1 MKDKIVFF
9 VFVASEIILF
19 ILSIIF
25 FNCRNNTYDL
35 WIEKEVKVFDVSSV
49 SPVRGIRSNQR
60 SGYTVIFN
68 ALDNSE
74 QWFMDFEDYNP
85 DITENSVVKIKCNP
99 NDNQDAV
106 YPGYEEF
113 KTEVRIRATIII
125 FIIVIIITVFFYK
138 KMKSFDS
145 EAFLKTYLK

>member
-25 FNCRNNTYDL
+25 FICRNNRYDL

-113 KTEVRIRATIII
+113 KTEVRIRTTIII

-138 KMKSFDS
+138 KWSRLIVRHF
-145 EAFLKTYLK
+145 

>member
-1 MKDKIVFF
+1 MKNKTILVLIILM
-9 VFVASEIILF
+9 EILLF
-19 ILSIIF
+19 ILLLTF
-25 FNCRNNTYDL
+25 YNFRNNRYDS
-35 WIEKEVKVFDVSSV
+35 WIEKEVIVRSVSSI
-49 SPVRGIRSNQR
+49 PTVRGIRSNQR

-113 KTEVRIRATIII
+113 KTEVRIRTTIII
-125 FIIVIIITVFFYK
+125 FLIVIIITVFFYK
-138 KMKSFDS
+138 KIKSFDS

>member
-25 FNCRNNTYDL
+25 FNCRNNRYDL
-35 WIEKEVKVFDVSSV
+35 WIEKEVIVRSVSS
-49 SPVRGIRSNQR
+49 SPTVGGIRSNQR

-68 ALDNSE
+68 ALDNCGH
-74 QWFMDFEDYNP
+74 WVMDFEDYNP

-113 KTEVRIRATIII
+113 KTEVRIRTTIII

-138 KMKSFDS
+138 KWSRLIVRHF
-145 EAFLKTYLK
+145 

>member
-25 FNCRNNTYDL
+25 FYCRNNRYDL

-60 SGYTVIFN
+60 SGYIVIFN

-106 YPGYEEF
+106 YPDYEEF
-113 KTEVRIRATIII
+113 KTEVRIRTTIII
-125 FIIVIIITVFFYK
+125 FIIVIIITIFFYK

>member
-1 MKDKIVFF
+1 MKNKVVLFIIV
-9 VFVASEIILF
+9 VSEIILF

-25 FNCRNNTYDL
+25 FNCRNNRYDL

-138 KMKSFDS
+138 K
-145 EAFLKTYLK
+145 

>member
-25 FNCRNNTYDL
+25 FNYRNNRYDL

-49 SPVRGIRSNQR
+49 SPVRGIRSHQS

-106 YPGYEEF
+106 YLDYEEF
-113 KTEVRIRATIII
+113 KTEAGIRTTTII
-125 FIIVIIITVFFYK
+125 FLIVILITVYFYK
-138 KMKSFDS
+138 KIKSYDS
-145 EAFLKTYLK
+145 GALLNSYLK

>member
-1 MKDKIVFF
+1 MKNKVIF
-9 VFVASEIILF
+9 VLIILMEILLF
-19 ILSIIF
+19 ILLLTF
-25 FNCRNNTYDL
+25 YNFRNNRYDS
-35 WIEKEVKVFDVSSV
+35 WIEKEVIVRSVSSIPTV
-49 SPVRGIRSNQR
+49 HGIRSNQKD
-60 SGYTVIFN
+60 GYIVIFN
-68 ALDNSE
+68 ALDNCGH
-74 QWFMDFEDYNP
+74 WVMDFEDYNP

-113 KTEVRIRATIII
+113 KTEVRIRTTIII
-125 FIIVIIITVFFYK
+125 FLIVIIITVFFYK

>member
-25 FNCRNNTYDL
+25 FICRNNRYDL

-49 SPVRGIRSNQR
+49 SPVRWIRSNQR

-113 KTEVRIRATIII
+113 KTEVRIRTTIII

-138 KMKSFDS
+138 KWSRLIVRHF
-145 EAFLKTYLK
+145 